1 MYQLD
6 EILEITALSKRAKA
20 LGVLAHTNF
29 NSLLLH
35 FVALKEVSS
44 AMQFMGD
51 SSADAVTIS
60 ADLIWARRVHQL
72 PARSVSCWGVT
83 HHRVSLLVS
92 PPSSTWLLRLGLG
105 STLGRWVF

>member
-1 MYQLD
+1 MAMYQLD

-20 LGVLAHTNF
+20 LGVLVHTNF

-44 AMQFMGD
+44 AMQFMWD
-51 SSADAVTIS
+51 SNADAVTIS

-72 PARSVSCWGVT
+72 PARSVSC
-83 HHRVSLLVS
+83 
-92 PPSSTWLLRLGLG
+92 
-105 STLGRWVF
+105 